1 MQHKKSLG
9 QHFLK
14 DQNIVDKLVR
24 HIDPSEHDEVI
35 EIGPGNVL
43 TNLVK
48 RTSKDVTAI
57 SISKL
62 EDIDKLD
69 SIKL

>member
-1 MQHKKSLG
+1 MI
-9 QHFLK
+9 K
-14 DQNIVDKLVR
+14 DGVSNF
-24 HIDPSEHDEVI
+24 I

-48 RTSKDVTAI
+48 RASKNVSAV

-62 EDIDKLD
+62 EDLEKLD
-69 SIKL
+69 NIKI

>member
-1 MQHKKSLG
+1 MTSK
-9 QHFLK
+9 
-14 DQNIVDKLVR
+14 VR
-24 HIDPSEHDEVI
+24 WREIIENMISDEFYRFI

-48 RTSKDVTAI
+48 RISKEVKAI

-62 EDIDKLD
+62 SDLD
-69 SIKL
+69 NFSNVII

>member
-1 MQHKKSLG
+1 MLVTQIVSKVRWREIIENM
-9 QHFLK
+9 LK
-14 DQNIVDKLVR
+14 NGIVNF
-24 HIDPSEHDEVI
+24 I

-48 RTSKDVTAI
+48 RITRDATAI

-62 EDIDKLD
+62 EDLEKLD
-69 SIKL
+69 NMKLWKMY